1 MLRSKTIAVIVLL
14 FTINSYLA
22 FPKGKTTIDDIY
34 PLYLRTGERGTL
46 LISGHGLKQVDSCK
60 LEAVHGS
67 GMVDYGK
74 NCIIDQVK
82 DSGQIQITVD
92 LGGVNDAGEFLLSL
106 SSTLK
111 NVRVVRVVTPIQVV
125 LKDSSSPSDQTN
137 SSAST
142 TSKING
148 PYADCLNINPSKI
161 PGLGPQN
168 SAAVDCA
175 SSLLTSREVTD
186 NFGGHVNSVYY
197 AIQVRVSNRN
207 SNYDFLLRDILLTLP
222 DGRIVSGRVRRFAQ
236 GVAVKGK
243 SEDTRGK
250 WYNWLQATSGLYG
263 SLSVFSFAS
272 TDFKNVGNIFQGAFL
287 AGFNQIYPDYTVDNV
302 NRFNNAVFDD
312 QKPSIVPKDSIGQP
326 PLYVVA
332 LLPKVKGSE
341 AYIKR
346 FGEGIS
352 VALEGTFIKQISI
365 VSLTPESL
373 KFGPEYSL
381 EGFTNLA
388 AHYDLKAIS
397 QASPGQ
403 AIQISN
409 SSSSPTTI
417 NKISISS
424 NGQNSADFEIIKDQG
439 TCGNPNPT
447 THTWDPTTKFTIPAQ
462 GSCVFF
468 VRSTPQNAGL
478 TSASVVLDGENI
490 DGAKS
495 VLLSGAGAGILI
507 DTYDA
512 SSSNQPFVC
521 SLLKGPCTMDL
532 GLVQNTV
539 TIPIY
544 YFLAQDAVAQ
554 KLTSAIATDDG
565 TSSSMSECKP
575 VIPASAKGN
584 PSCTITLA
592 NLDKNKAGQ
601 TTLTLGLGDVKA
613 TLILKFQLTKTTT
626 NISNPASLVA
636 SSPGDIEVSV
646 LDDKGGIVNKGN
658 VMLFVNNKEVVGQPP
673 VSLDANGKARIT
685 YTPPAAADGKVT
697 LMAKYL
703 GEGTFHPSDSKPI
716 QINIGKAKP
725 TISAEFGGLSSS
737 SPISATV
744 MLAAPCTGAG
754 TLSYQLDGGSSKNAS
769 QLVNNRTKIELGSL
783 SSSQHQLKVIYSGDE
798 VCSDGSISTPF
809 TVVP

>member
-1 MLRSKTIAVIVLL
+1 MLRSKIIAVVVLF
-14 FTINSYLA
+14 FTINPCLA
-22 FPKGKTTIDDIY
+22 FAKAKATIDDIY

-46 LISGHGLKQVDSCK
+46 LVSGHGLKDVDSCK

-67 GMVDYGK
+67 GIVNYESCVVDQIK
-74 NCIIDQVK
+74 N
-82 DSGQIQITVD
+82 SGQIQVSLD
-92 LGGVNDAGEFLLSL
+92 LGKVIDAGEFLLSL
-106 SSTLK
+106 STKSDK
-111 NVRVVRVVTPIQVV
+111 AHVVRMVTPIQVV
-125 LKDSSSPSDQTN
+125 LKDSSTPSDQTN
-137 SSAST
+137 SSAAT
-142 TSKING
+142 VAKISG

-175 SSLLTSREVTD
+175 SSLLTNREVTD

-197 AIQVRVSNRN
+197 AIQVRVANRN

-222 DGRIVSGRVRRFAQ
+222 DGRVVSGRVRRFAQ

-312 QKPSIVPKDSIGQP
+312 QKPSIVPKDSIGQA

-332 LLPKVKGSE
+332 LLPKVKGSQ
-341 AYIKR
+341 AYIRR

-381 EGFTNLA
+381 KGFVNLGTK
-388 AHYDLKAIS
+388 YDQKAIT

-417 NKISISS
+417 NKISISAGGKDS
-424 NGQNSADFEIIKDQG
+424 KDFEIITDQG

-447 THTWDPTTKFTIPAQ
+447 THAWDPSTKFTIPAQ
-462 GSCVFF
+462 GSCVLY
-468 VRSTPQNAGL
+468 VRSTPQSAGP
-478 TSASVVLDGENI
+478 TSATVVLDGENL

-495 VLLSGAGAGILI
+495 VLLSGTGAGVLV

-512 SSSNQPFVC
+512 STSKQPFVC
-521 SLLKGPCTMDL
+521 SMLKGSCTIDL
-532 GLVQNTV
+532 GLVGTSV
-539 TIPIY
+539 AIPIY
-544 YFLAQDAVAQ
+544 YFVPQDAAF
-554 KLTSAIATDDG
+554 TSAIAVSDG
-565 TSSSMSECKP
+565 TTLKMTECKP
-575 VIPASAKGN
+575 VIPASAGAN

-592 NLDKNKAGQ
+592 DLDKNKAGQ
-601 TTLTLGLGDVKA
+601 TTLNLALGDIK
-613 TLILKFQLTKTTT
+613 TNIILKYSITQTKT
-626 NISNPASLVA
+626 NIANSPALAV
-636 SSPGDIEVSV
+636 SSPSTIEVSV
-646 LDDKGGIVNKGN
+646 LDKALDTPVNSGN
-658 VMLFVNNKEVVGQPP
+658 VMLLVDGKDSGVPP
-673 VSLDANGKARIT
+673 AKVENGKATISYKPLTAGQVKLTAR
-685 YTPPAAADGKVT
+685 
-697 LMAKYL
+697 YL
-703 GEGTFHPSDSKPI
+703 GEGTTYYTSDSGSVPFTI
-716 QINIGKAKP
+716 KATP
-725 TISAEFGGLSSS
+725 TISVDFGSPSSTN
-737 SPISATV
+737 PISVAVT
-744 MLAAPCTGAG
+744 LSGPCTGAG
-754 TLSYQLDGGSSKNAS
+754 KLSYQLDGGTFIDAS
-769 QLVNNRTKIELGSL
+769 PFASNKASITLGTL
-783 SSSQHQLKVIYSGDE
+783 SSGLHHLTVKYSGDPM
-798 VCSDGSISTPF
+798 CSPGNTDDKSF
-809 TVVP
+809 TVSQ